1 MFNMTM
7 MMKTPGVKPF
17 VSKERLLLGPGPSNV
32 PTSVLRV
39 MGTPLMG
46 HLDSQFLELAEEVK
60 ALLRYVWC
68 TKNPMTIPISGTGS
82 AAMET
87 CVANL
92 VFEGDKVLILQNGYF
107 GLRFQEMCERHNAKV
122 VAMKR
127 DWGEVFTD

>member
-1 MFNMTM
+1 MA
-7 MMKTPGVKPF
+7 
-17 VSKERLLLGPGPSNV
+17 
-32 PTSVLRV
+32 
-39 MGTPLMG
+39 TPLMG
-46 HLDSQFLELAEEVK
+46 HLDSQFLEIAEEVK

-107 GLRFQEMCERHNAKV
+107 GLRFEEMCVRHKAV
-122 VAMKR
+122 VATRKI
-127 DWGEVFTD
+127 DWGEVFTDEEVEAAIMKEKPDLLFVVHAETSTGAL